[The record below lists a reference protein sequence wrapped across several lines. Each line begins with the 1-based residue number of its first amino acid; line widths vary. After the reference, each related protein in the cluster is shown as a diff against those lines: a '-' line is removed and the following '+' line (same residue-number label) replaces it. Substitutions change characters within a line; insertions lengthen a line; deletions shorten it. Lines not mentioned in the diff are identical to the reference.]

1 MGIIRTQDSGK
12 IWKLSFQ
19 QGDLPFSI
27 RFHKGFRFIST
38 LKAGCFRDLSTG
50 IPLCFSV
57 LKHTQ
62 SLGLLSG
69 SVEILSF
76 DLDVRH
82 SVSRPPLLLLPR
94 LLFFASTHLG
104 SPRGSSWLLLCY
116 VDRAEFDCL
125 GRPTA
130 TAVGCCLQ

>member
-1 MGIIRTQDSGK
+1 MLPHQGGFRICAGRSKSRSVLGIIRTQDSGK

-50 IPLCFSV
+50 IPLCFSI
-57 LKHTQ
+57 LEHTQ
-62 SLGLLSG
+62 GLGLLSG

-82 SVSRPPLLLLPR
+82 SVSRLPLLLLPR

-104 SPRGSSWLLLCY
+104 SPMGQLVAALMLS
-116 VDRAEFDCL
+116 
-125 GRPTA
+125 
-130 TAVGCCLQ
+130 